1 MSIVDAIILFLAGYL
16 SGIVNAMA
24 GGGTFITFGAMSLL
38 GTPPILANA
47 TSSVTQFPG
56 YITSTLAYWSDIRKF
71 WRGALVLCAASAAG
85 AFAGSLILLALDNVS
100 FNALVPWLLLAA
112 TALFSAGPW
121 LRQKHTRDKE
131 AGARSLAGPITQFF
145 TSIYG
150 GFFGAGM
157 GVMMLATLGLT
168 ESGGYHRINA
178 LKNMLAMVI
187 ASLAIVVFVVGDV
200 VAWPQALVMIPGGA
214 LGGYSG
220 VWIAKRVPQ
229 GAVRAFVVAV
239 GLFLAVYYFV
249 KP

>member
-1 MSIVDAIILFLAGYL
+1 MSLVDAIVLFLAGYL

-56 YITSTLAYWSDIRKF
+56 YITSTLAYWSDIKLF
-71 WRGALVLCAASAAG
+71 WRGALLLCAISAVG
-85 AFAGSLILLALDNVS
+85 ALVGSLILLALDSAS
-100 FNALVPWLLLAA
+100 FKVLVPWLLLAA
-112 TALFSAGPW
+112 TALFAVGPW
-121 LRQKHTRDKE
+121 LKPKPKTASEPKV
-131 AGARSLAGPITQFF
+131 GSLAGSTAQFF
-145 TSIYG
+145 TAIYG

-168 ESGGYHRINA
+168 ESGDYHRINA

-187 ASLAIVVFVVGDV
+187 ASLAIVVFVIGGV
-200 VAWPQALVMIPGGA
+200 VAWPEAIVMIPGGA
-214 LGGYSG
+214 IGGYSG

-229 GAVRAFVVAV
+229 GVVRAFVIAV

>member
-1 MSIVDAIILFLAGYL
+1 MSLVNALILFLAGYL

-71 WRGALVLCAASAAG
+71 WRGALLLCVISAAG

-112 TALFSAGPW
+112 TALFAAGPW
-121 LRQKHTRDKE
+121 LKPRPRE
-131 AGARSLAGPITQFF
+131 GARDQVGSLAGSIAQFF
-145 TSIYG
+145 TAIYG

-187 ASLAIVVFVVGDV
+187 ASLAIVVFIAGGV
-200 VAWPQALVMIPGGA
+200 VAWPEALVMIPGGA

-229 GAVRAFVVAV
+229 GLVRAFVIAV
-239 GLFLAVYYFV
+239 GLFLAIYYFV

>member
-1 MSIVDAIILFLAGYL
+1 MSLVNALILFLAGYL

-71 WRGALVLCAASAAG
+71 WRGALLLCVISAAG

-100 FNALVPWLLLAA
+100 FNALVPWLLLSA
-112 TALFSAGPW
+112 TALFAAGLW
-121 LRQKHTRDKE
+121 LKPRPRE
-131 AGARSLAGPITQFF
+131 GARDQVGSLAGSIAQFF
-145 TSIYG
+145 TAIYG

-187 ASLAIVVFVVGDV
+187 ASLAIVVFIAGGV
-200 VAWPQALVMIPGGA
+200 VAWPEALVMIPGGA

-229 GAVRAFVVAV
+229 GLVRAFVIAV
-239 GLFLAVYYFV
+239 GLFLAIYYFV

>member
-1 MSIVDAIILFLAGYL
+1 MSILGAVFLFVAGYL

-71 WRGALVLCAASAAG
+71 WRGALVLCAISALG
-85 AFAGSLILLALDNVS
+85 ALGGSLILLALDSDS
-100 FNALVPWLLLAA
+100 FRALVPWLLLAA
-112 TALFSAGPW
+112 TGLFAAGPW
-121 LRQKHTRDKE
+121 LKPKPREGGE
-131 AGARSLAGPITQFF
+131 AKVGSLAGSVAQFF

-168 ESGGYHRINA
+168 EGGGYHRINA

-187 ASLAIVVFVVGDV
+187 ASLAIVVFIAGGV
-200 VAWPQALVMIPGGA
+200 VAWPEALVMIPGGA

-229 GAVRAFVVAV
+229 GVVRAFVIAV
-239 GLFLAVYYFV
+239 GLLLAAYYLV
-249 KP
+249 TP